1 MSKKTKKKSFI
12 SNKNT
17 SNDLFLKSNMIQFI
31 PEINSETGF
40 KDKNLIWEV
49 MSGNTYKKWE
59 VRQRRG
65 RK

>member
-1 MSKKTKKKSFI
+1 
-12 SNKNT
+12 
-17 SNDLFLKSNMIQFI
+17 MIQFI

-59 VRQRRG
+59 VRQRRE

>member
-1 MSKKTKKKSFI
+1 MSKKTKKNLSYLI
-12 SNKNT
+12 RT
-17 SNDLFLKSNMIQFI
+17 LVMTFLKSNMIQFI